1 MILPRPPD
9 QAWAIPHGLWSY
21 RLDRDRAVLGGALSN
36 GGNLLRWIW
45 NTTGTDRD
53 GDTTVAAAALA
64 PDSTGLTFLP
74 FLAGERSPGWHDD
87 ATGVIAGLTVSTRPE
102 HLIRAGMEAVAYRL
116 ADVYD
121 ALRQLASPEHE
132 IVASGGAILVM
143 PSWLQI
149 TADALGHTLTASTPE
164 DESTARGAALMA
176 AIEAGILSSFD
187 GVFDVADS
195 NSRYVPNMANHE
207 RYRTG
212 RARQA
217 RLEQA
222 LVLTGEFV

>member
-1 MILPRPPD
+1 
-9 QAWAIPHGLWSY
+9 
-21 RLDRDRAVLGGALSN
+21 
-36 GGNLLRWIW
+36 
-45 NTTGTDRD
+45 
-53 GDTTVAAAALA
+53 
-64 PDSTGLTFLP
+64 
-74 FLAGERSPGWHDD
+74 
-87 ATGVIAGLTVSTRPE
+87 
-102 HLIRAGMEAVAYRL
+102 
-116 ADVYD
+116 
-121 ALRQLASPEHE
+121 
-132 IVASGGAILVM
+132 
-143 PSWLQI
+143 
-149 TADALGHTLTASTPE
+149 
-164 DESTARGAALMA
+164 MA